1 MANFDASSTGI
12 GNIHYG
18 FTKSTGIDTAPVIE
32 TQGMNKGAYHAQL
45 VERYTQLL
53 TQRDHVSYAA
63 IRQQLH
69 VDDTTIHQLARETR
83 LSAK

>member
-1 MANFDASSTGI
+1 M
-12 GNIHYG
+12 
-18 FTKSTGIDTAPVIE
+18 
-32 TQGMNKGAYHAQL
+32 

-69 VDDTTIHQLARETR
+69 VDDTTIHQLARETG